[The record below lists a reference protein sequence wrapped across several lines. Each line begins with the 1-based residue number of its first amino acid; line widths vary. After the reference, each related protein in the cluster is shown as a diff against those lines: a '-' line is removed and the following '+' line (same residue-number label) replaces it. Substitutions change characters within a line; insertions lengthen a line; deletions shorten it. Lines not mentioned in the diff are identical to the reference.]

1 MTSKST
7 GKRLGADE
15 KDEQDEKDNKKPRTD
30 SVKKPRTDSADK
42 VADYL
47 AVDDPRVSVTVS
59 MECFEATLEI
69 LDTDVH
75 TAQWAPDG
83 TLYVAVKNT
92 QQCWL
97 FPCEGGAGENLA
109 KPPRDPPG
117 PRKGTGDAMASTKRP
132 TAAPACPPRAHR
144 HAKAARGTI

>member
-59 MECFEATLEI
+59 MESFEATLEI

-97 FPCEGGAGENLA
+97 FPCEGGAGEERTWVPTLIE
-109 KPPRDPPG
+109 
-117 PRKGTGDAMASTKRP
+117 KGTV
-132 TAAPACPPRAHR
+132 
-144 HAKAARGTI
+144 HADLLARLCSKAGQK